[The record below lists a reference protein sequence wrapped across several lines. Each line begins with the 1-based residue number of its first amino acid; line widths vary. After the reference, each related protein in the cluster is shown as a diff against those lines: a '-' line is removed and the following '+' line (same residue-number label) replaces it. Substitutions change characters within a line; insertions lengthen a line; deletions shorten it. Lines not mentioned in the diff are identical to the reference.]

1 MHPHLSLSSFFCL
14 IVSYLDIG
22 KPLQD
27 GTWYTASSAA
37 VIKRRV
43 REGRERE
50 REHARAGL
58 ENTEDHYGKT
68 TRVREQRH
76 FPRTFLCMEN

>member
-1 MHPHLSLSSFFCL
+1 MTSWIFVLFYASSSITVIIFCL

-50 REHARAGL
+50 REHVCAGAGG
-58 ENTEDHYGKT
+58 YG
-68 TRVREQRH
+68 RPLQ
-76 FPRTFLCMEN
+76 